1 MFLILLSNMK
11 QIRFYHYPL
20 YPSAVRRSIVNCI
33 LFALDDLFESRYN
46 ESHSLNP
53 VSPFKLDFA

>member
-1 MFLILLSNMK
+1 MK

-20 YPSAVRRSIVNCI
+20 YPSAVRRSIVNFI
-33 LFALDDLFESRYN
+33 LFAIDDLFESRYN
-46 ESHSLNP
+46 DSHSFNP